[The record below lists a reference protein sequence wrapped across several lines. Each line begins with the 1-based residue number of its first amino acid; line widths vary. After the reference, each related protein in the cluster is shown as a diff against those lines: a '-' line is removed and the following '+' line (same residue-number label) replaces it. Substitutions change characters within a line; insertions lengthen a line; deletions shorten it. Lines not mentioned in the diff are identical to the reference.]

1 MLNIFNRNTNPPHL
15 APPPALS
22 YTELRSLRAQA
33 EKTKHALRDVQVMLH
48 NSRVY
53 PTSIAPHDGDWVQI
67 VFLPS
72 NPQLNAA
79 GEALL
84 GLQESGYIA
93 LRNVEEL
100 TRLGGWAAQ
109 VKVTYDG

>member
-1 MLNIFNRNTNPPHL
+1 MLNIFNRNTNTTHL
-15 APPPALS
+15 TPPPAPS
-22 YTELRSLRAQA
+22 YTELHSMRERA
-33 EKTKHALRDVQVMLH
+33 EKSEHAIRDVQVMLH

-53 PTSIAPHDGDWVQI
+53 PTSIAPNDGDWVQV

-100 TRLGGWAAQ
+100 QRLGGWAAQ
-109 VKVTYDG
+109 VKVTYNG